1 MLKRMCAG
9 LLALVMLLVGCAF
22 AEDTSASLPPTEPDA
37 IAELVEEA
45 MGVYAWFTIWPLG
58 GDLEEPMEEG
68 VSEFYRV
75 LDDRYDTRLKLAGFA
90 LNYFSLE
97 IVTGLF
103 DRGMYQEKDGV
114 LYVTDRFDIADENI
128 SSVSYETTAQ
138 GEGWIEY
145 RANVTY
151 QAGTSD
157 EHVRAYD
164 YRYEQTENGWVF
176 TQFAFYWEGERSN
189 LDG

>member
-1 MLKRMCAG
+1 MCAG

-75 LDDRYDTRLKLAGFA
+75 LDDRYDTRLKLAEFA

-97 IVTGLF
+97 IVTELF
-103 DRGMYQEKDGV
+103 DRGLYQERDGV
-114 LYVTDRFDIADENI
+114 LYVSDRFDIADENI

-138 GEGWIEY
+138 GDGWIEY

-164 YRYEQTENGWVF
+164 YRYEQTDNGWVF

>member
-1 MLKRMCAG
+1 MKRMCAG

-58 GDLEEPMEEG
+58 GDLE
-68 VSEFYRV
+68 
-75 LDDRYDTRLKLAGFA
+75 DRYDTRLKLAGFA

-97 IVTGLF
+97 IVTELF
-103 DRGMYQEKDGV
+103 DRGLYQEKDGV
-114 LYVTDRFDIADENI
+114 LYVSDRFDIADENI
-128 SSVSYETTAQ
+128 SSVSYEAADQ
-138 GEGWIEY
+138 GDGWIEY

>member
-1 MLKRMCAG
+1 MMKRICAG
-9 LLALVMLLVGCAF
+9 LLALIMLLAGCAF
-22 AEDTSASLPPTEPDA
+22 AEAASGSRPPTEPDA
-37 IAELVEEA
+37 VAELVEEA

-151 QAGTSD
+151 QAGTDD
-157 EHVRAYD
+157 ERVRTYD
-164 YRYEQTENGWVF
+164 YCYEQTENGWVF
-176 TQFAFYWEGERSN
+176 TQFAFYWEGEQSN

>member
-1 MLKRMCAG
+1 MCAG
-9 LLALVMLLVGCAF
+9 LLALVMLLVGCVF
-22 AEDTSASLPPTEPDA
+22 AENASANLPPTEPDE

-45 MGVYAWFTIWPLG
+45 MGVYAWFTLWPLG

-75 LDDRYDTRLKLAGFA
+75 LDDRYDTRLKLAEFA
-90 LNYFSLE
+90 LKYFSLE
-97 IVTGLF
+97 IVTELF
-103 DRGMYQEKDGV
+103 DRGLYQEKDGI
-114 LYVTDRFDIADENI
+114 LYVTDRFDITDENI
-128 SSVSYETTAQ
+128 SSVVYEVASQ
-138 GEGWIEY
+138 GDGWIEY
-145 RANVTY
+145 HANVTY

-164 YRYEQTENGWVF
+164 YRYEQTENGWAF